1 MAPTF
6 TIVAAVLLVVVSGAH
21 PRYGK
26 DKEMGEIGEAHARTV
41 INAADGK
48 TTGEEGGMDGTQES
62 GGCKNRD
69 DQTINPAICD
79 DLERQLGAT
88 EANPVL
94 LGLFIFINTPLS
106 ITRSLLEDTFAMVR
120 MGKELEENAFE
131 EIADVLESEL
141 KRTCGLALPE
151 VDRAS
156 LLSFGDGLDILFG
169 EEGVVE
175 EEDEREEEEDETEEE
190 EEAKQ
195 DGMKKK
201 SGFRINSGNRRR
213 QYKQEH

>member
-1 MAPTF
+1 MAQTF
-6 TIVAAVLLVVVSGAH
+6 TIVAAVLLFVVSGAH
-21 PRYGK
+21 PWYGK
-26 DKEMGEIGEAHARTV
+26 EKEMGDIGEAHARAV
-41 INAADGK
+41 INGADGK
-48 TTGEEGGMDGTQES
+48 TTGEEGGTDGTQES

-94 LGLFIFINTPLS
+94 LGLFIFINSPLS

-169 EEGVVE
+169 EDEVVE
-175 EEDEREEEEDETEEE
+175 EEDEREEE